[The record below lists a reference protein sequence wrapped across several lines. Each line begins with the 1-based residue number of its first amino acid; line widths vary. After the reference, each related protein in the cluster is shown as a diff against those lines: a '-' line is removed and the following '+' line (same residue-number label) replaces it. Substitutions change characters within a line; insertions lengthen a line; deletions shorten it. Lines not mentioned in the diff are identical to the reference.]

1 MKKILYLFSLFI
13 MLIFLLYPT
22 DDSIDL
28 SEFLTEQIS
37 VEVKGEVLNPGIF
50 NIKSYSTLSELLEEV
65 QLTDKSDI
73 SSLNLT
79 MTLKNND
86 VIVIP
91 EKSIISKISINSA
104 DLEQLC
110 TVPYIGE
117 KTAQKIIEY
126 RNEYGPFQQIEDLTN
141 IKGIGEKKLDKIR
154 DYICL

>member
-1 MKKILYLFSLFI
+1 MKKILYLLSLFI
-13 MLIFLLYPT
+13 ILAFLLYPT
-22 DDSIDL
+22 DNSINL
-28 SEFLTEQIS
+28 SDFMTEQIS

-50 NIKSYSTLSELLEEV
+50 KIKSYSTLNELLEEV

-79 MTLKNND
+79 ITLKNND

-91 EKSIISKISINSA
+91 EKSLISKISINSA
-104 DLEQLC
+104 GLEQLC

-126 RNEYGPFQQIEDLTN
+126 RDEYGPFQHIEDLTN